1 MNATIQTYDFRIYTD
16 GGYSMCNNEGA
27 WAFVIVDPFTDTII
41 NKASGV
47 LRNQTNNIAELI
59 AILEAIRMLPHGGS
73 AQICTD
79 SQYAIGVLSNPTW
92 RPKKNVALI
101 NEIRRTWRDNA
112 LGLWFCWVRG
122 HSGDKYNELVDS
134 MCSETVGYDLNAEY
148 EKYKKNK

>member
-27 WAFVIVDPFTDTII
+27 WAFVIVDPTSGEIM
-41 NKASGV
+41 NKASGAI
-47 LRNQTNNIAELI
+47 RNQTNNIAELT
-59 AILEAIRMLPHGGS
+59 AILEAIRMLPGGCS

-79 SQYAIGVLSNPTW
+79 SQYAIGVLSNPSW
-92 RPKKNVALI
+92 RPKKNRELI
-101 NEIRRTWRDNA
+101 LEIKQTWKNKA

-134 MCSETVGYDLNAEY
+134 MCDDAVGYDLNAEY
-148 EKYKKNK
+148 MKYKGK